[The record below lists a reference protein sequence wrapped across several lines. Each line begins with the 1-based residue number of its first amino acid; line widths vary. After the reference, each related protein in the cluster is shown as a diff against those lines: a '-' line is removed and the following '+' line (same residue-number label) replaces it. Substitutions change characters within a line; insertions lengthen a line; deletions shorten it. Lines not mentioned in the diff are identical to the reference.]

1 MTVPLTGT
9 ITIKTSLLFN
19 TKNAND
25 IPAMHLRSFNESLI
39 LIYTHLTLSS
49 TCTSWLNLL
58 GGKTN
63 LSPFGLVLISNCS
76 LCPRDQVKCRYYLLT
91 YGFPF
96 LKRHSS
102 ANLFSIIFRRRNGQ
116 NTFVVLKACVH
127 YFLSIFF
134 SPNDSS
140 SKTIRN
146 IFYFIEKA
154 LFVLEISKFLYFLP
168 FFSTLSRFK
177 RTNGS
182 GIIYDVM
189 NWLA

>member
-76 LCPRDQVKCRYYLLT
+76 LGPRDQVKCRYYLLT

-102 ANLFSIIFRRRNGQ
+102 ANLFSIILGDAMVKTRLWF
-116 NTFVVLKACVH
+116 LKLV
-127 YFLSIFF
+127 S
-134 SPNDSS
+134 
-140 SKTIRN
+140 T
-146 IFYFIEKA
+146 IFYQ
-154 LFVLEISKFLYFLP
+154 
-168 FFSTLSRFK
+168 FFFAK
-177 RTNGS
+177 
-182 GIIYDVM
+182 
-189 NWLA
+189 